1 MTISRRAVKQLMH
14 DSAPDMPLSNG
25 AIALLK
31 DHLEEQIKRLTAHAS
46 KIQSRENE
54 MRKVIGDRPRK
65 RLSKRSLQMAIDNK
79 YPGLMIENDDS
90 ET

>member
-1 MTISRRAVKQLMH
+1 MTISRRAIKQLMR

-31 DHLEEQIKRLTAHAS
+31 EHIEEESKRLTTHAS
-46 KIQSRENE
+46 KIQLRENE

-79 YPGLMIENDDS
+79 YPGLMIDNDDS

>member
-1 MTISRRAVKQLMH
+1 MTVSLRAIKEIMRE
-14 DSAPDMPLSNG
+14 SAPDMPLSNG

-31 DHLEEQIKRLTAHAS
+31 SHVEEQSRRLTVHAS
-46 KIQSRENE
+46 KIQAREND
-54 MRKVIGDRPRK
+54 MRKAIGDRPRK

-79 YPGLMIENDDS
+79 FPGLMGENDDS

>member
-1 MTISRRAVKQLMH
+1 MTISLRAIKQLMR

-31 DHLEEQIKRLTAHAS
+31 EHIEEEIKRLAAHSS
-46 KIQSRENE
+46 KIQLRENE
-54 MRKVIGDRPRK
+54 MRRLIGDRPRK
-65 RLSKRSLQMAIDNK
+65 RLSKRSLQMAIDGK
-79 YPGLMIENDDS
+79 YPGLMMQNEDS